1 MWVLDSDP
9 RLASAFANLT
19 ILDRAPDRDELRTR
33 MLAATTVV
41 PRLRQKVV
49 DGAPLS
55 TPAWIDDTDFD
66 IDHHLRWIHLGPNDL
81 DSVVADLSSRPFD
94 RSRPLWEFVV
104 IDGLPDGAAAM
115 VQRMD

>member
-33 MLAATTVV
+33 MLAATAVV

-55 TPAWIDDTDFD
+55 TPITNPAMIAVTN
-66 IDHHLRWIHLGPNDL
+66 P
-81 DSVVADLSSRPFD
+81 
-94 RSRPLWEFVV
+94 
-104 IDGLPDGAAAM
+104 AAA
-115 VQRMD
+115 VDPLATPNASASGSATTPTVRPATTSARQVRDRPS